1 LKKNLGHAD
10 SAVRYWGA
18 VGILNRGV
26 AATAASRD
34 ELVAALEDESTYVR
48 VVAALALGKFAEE
61 ADVRRGVEVLVELS
75 NWSPQMDVFT
85 SMAALNALDKL
96 DGKAAFRVDA
106 IKSLPLG
113 GGASPHGRYN
123 GYVKNLV
130 GKTLSDLGAAPGKK
144 K

>member
-1 LKKNLGHAD
+1 MWL
-10 SAVRYWGA
+10 R
-18 VGILNRGV
+18 RPR
-26 AATAASRD
+26 SRA

-48 VVAALALGKFAEE
+48 VASALALGKFAEE
-61 ADVRRGVEVLVELS
+61 ADARRGVETLVELS

-96 DGKAAFRVDA
+96 DAKAAFRLDA
-106 IKSLPLG
+106 IKALPRG

>member
-1 LKKNLGHAD
+1 M
-10 SAVRYWGA
+10 
-18 VGILNRGV
+18 
-26 AATAASRD
+26 
-34 ELVAALEDESTYVR
+34 AALEDESTYVR
-48 VVAALALGKFAEE
+48 VVAALALGKFAEQG
-61 ADVRRGVEVLVELS
+61 DVRRGVETLVELS

-96 DGKAAFRVDA
+96 DAKAAFRLDA
-106 IKSLPLG
+106 IKSLPRG